1 MNLHAS
7 VKKFDTVYKA
17 MKRCYREEYRVRGM
31 GGYRGLAVEFGG
43 ITPALA
49 QAIVVH
55 KYEPKTN
62 RLRLRLGLSEL
73 KPAPSCYHCGEVHYR
88 RGECPQLRRSRK
100 ADGQGVI
107 KVRQNWRGLA
117 LWLSGVL
124 IYRYTSTNRNS

>member
-17 MKRCYREEYRVRGM
+17 MKRRYREEYRVRGM

-62 RLRLRLGLSEL
+62 RPRFILGLSEL
-73 KPAPSCYHCGEVHYR
+73 KPAPACYHCGEVHYR
-88 RGECPQLRRSRK
+88 RGECPQLRLSRK

-117 LWLSGVL
+117 LWLAGVL
-124 IYRYTSTNRNS
+124 IYLNICNRQK